1 MGWVDRDEFW
11 RCLGK
16 ALKCAGVH
24 QQHAL
29 LCVDLDGLKAI
40 TDTDG
45 QTAASAVLRQCSDLL
60 LPELQQDDLLTQL
73 DDNKLGLLLLNRS
86 QGQILQTARLLRAAL
101 QNSRLRWQDKIFRL
115 GVNTGLV
122 PITDHPRQLTDVRAA
137 VEAACREAKRRGNNC
152 IHTVHPE
159 DVKLSR
165 RQPNLMTMRRGNDE
179 QRS

>member
-40 TDTDG
+40 TESPTG
-45 QTAASAVLRQCSDLL
+45 KQPPARCYANAVTFYFRV
-60 LPELQQDDLLTQL
+60 QQDDLFTQL

-115 GVNTGLV
+115 GVNTGLFRL
-122 PITDHPRQLTDVRAA
+122 PITLGSARCAR
-137 VEAACREAKRRGNNC
+137 C
-152 IHTVHPE
+152 
-159 DVKLSR
+159 S
-165 RQPNLMTMRRGNDE
+165 
-179 QRS
+179 